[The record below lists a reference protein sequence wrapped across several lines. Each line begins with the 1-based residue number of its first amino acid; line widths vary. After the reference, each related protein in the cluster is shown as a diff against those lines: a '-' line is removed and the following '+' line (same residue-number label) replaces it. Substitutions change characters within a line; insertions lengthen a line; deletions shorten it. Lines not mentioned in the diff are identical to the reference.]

1 MRTPPRPG
9 ILAVATRELRW
20 MRHDRVA
27 LFLAIGLPL
36 LAFALLA
43 LTFSNAVIRDL
54 RVSVVDADRTPTSMI
69 YVQAVASAPAVTVAQ
84 RAGDLNSAM
93 HAIRSGDA
101 IAAVYIPPDFER
113 DLIAR
118 KRPQII
124 VFYNRQF
131 FTPGNNAASALS
143 SAITAATA
151 SLPPTS
157 PAGSAAFAP
166 GSLVVEQYVL
176 TNPALNYAQFLL
188 RAVLPAVLHVVV
200 AIAGGYAVGSE
211 FSRRSLSA
219 WLRAAGGS
227 ALAALV
233 GKLAP
238 LFAIFVLMMVFVAL
252 IIHWAFEIPF
262 RGDSVLMGAAACVL
276 VIAYL
281 SVGALFQLLV
291 RNLALGLSL
300 TAILCSPAFGF
311 AGVGFP
317 LFGMGGFAR
326 LWGSLLPL
334 RWYIQILF
342 DQAARGLPASASA
355 RPFAILGGLAV
366 LYFALA
372 WVRLRAIAKDARVHA
387 PEPQPAMI
395 VPSGPGV
402 GAAMFAEWRRILN
415 DRGALG
421 LMVLA
426 PILYG
431 FLYPQPYLGQV
442 LRGIP
447 IAVVDQD
454 GTELSRELVQTLN
467 ADEAVRV
474 AVRANT
480 LAEAQAALARRDV
493 FAILGIPKDTERYVL
508 KGETARLAAYVD
520 SAYFLLYNRTWQG
533 ITEAAGAVSGAVAAR
548 GARSDGSLAHAALIR
563 NSPVELVSEPLFN
576 PTGGYASYIVPAAFV
591 LILQQTLLM
600 GSATLGGVA
609 FEQGGREARRRRG
622 GARAILGQGLA
633 HLCLAMPGVALYLI
647 ILPRVYG
654 FSTLGSPLDLLLMA
668 IPFLLAVSFL
678 AQFVGEWFRRRE
690 SAVLVFLATS
700 LPLFLLV
707 GVSWPVEAIPDAL
720 RTVSRAF
727 PSTSAI
733 DGLVRINQMGAS
745 LHDVSRDWITLW
757 VLAGVYA
764 LLAVLATFFMR
775 DKGAADAA

>member
-1 MRTPPRPG
+1 
-9 ILAVATRELRW
+9 
-20 MRHDRVA
+20 
-27 LFLAIGLPL
+27 
-36 LAFALLA
+36 
-43 LTFSNAVIRDL
+43 
-54 RVSVVDADRTPTSMI
+54 
-69 YVQAVASAPAVTVAQ
+69 
-84 RAGDLNSAM
+84 
-93 HAIRSGDA
+93 
-101 IAAVYIPPDFER
+101 
-113 DLIAR
+113 
-118 KRPQII
+118 
-124 VFYNRQF
+124 
-131 FTPGNNAASALS
+131 
-143 SAITAATA
+143 
-151 SLPPTS
+151 
-157 PAGSAAFAP
+157 
-166 GSLVVEQYVL
+166 
-176 TNPALNYAQFLL
+176 
-188 RAVLPAVLHVVV
+188 
-200 AIAGGYAVGSE
+200 
-211 FSRRSLSA
+211 
-219 WLRAAGGS
+219 
-227 ALAALV
+227 
-233 GKLAP
+233 
-238 LFAIFVLMMVFVAL
+238 
-252 IIHWAFEIPF
+252 
-262 RGDSVLMGAAACVL
+262 
-276 VIAYL
+276 
-281 SVGALFQLLV
+281 
-291 RNLALGLSL
+291 
-300 TAILCSPAFGF
+300 
-311 AGVGFP
+311 
-317 LFGMGGFAR
+317 
-326 LWGSLLPL
+326 
-334 RWYIQILF
+334 
-342 DQAARGLPASASA
+342 
-355 RPFAILGGLAV
+355 

-402 GAAMFAEWRRILN
+402 GAAMFAEWRRILG
-415 DRGALG
+415 DSGALG

-474 AVRANT
+474 AMRADT

-493 FAILGIPKDTERYVL
+493 FAILGIPKDTEQYVL

-647 ILPRVYG
+647 ILPRAYG
-654 FSTLGSPLDLLLMA
+654 FSTLGRPLDLLLMA

-775 DKGAADAA
+775 DKGAGDAA

>member
-27 LFLAIGLPL
+27 LFLCLGLPL

-84 RAGDLNSAM
+84 RAGDLNGAM

-176 TNPALNYAQFLL
+176 TNPALNYAQFLM
-188 RAVLPAVLHVVV
+188 RAIMPTVLHVVV

-211 FSRRSLSA
+211 FSRRSRRA

-227 ALAALV
+227 PLAALV

-238 LFAIFVLMMVFVAL
+238 LFAIFVLMMVVVAL
-252 IIHWAFEIPF
+252 VIHVAFQIPF

-326 LWGSLLPL
+326 FWGSLLPL

-342 DQAARGLPASASA
+342 DQAARGLPASVSA
-355 RPFAILGGLAV
+355 RPFAILGCLAV

-372 WVRLRAIAKDARVHA
+372 WVRLRAIAKDARA
-387 PEPQPAMI
+387 SAAALEPAMI

-402 GAAMFAEWRRILN
+402 GAAMFAEWRRILG
-415 DRGALG
+415 DSGALG

-454 GTELSRELVQTLN
+454 GTELSRELVQALN

-474 AVRANT
+474 AMRADT

-493 FAILGIPKDTERYVL
+493 FAILGIPKDTEQYVL
-508 KGETARLAAYVD
+508 KGETARLVAYVD

-548 GARSDGSLAHAALIR
+548 GARSDGSLAHAALIL

-720 RTVSRAF
+720 RTASRAF

-757 VLAGVYA
+757 ALAGGYA
-764 LLAVLATFFMR
+764 VLAVLATFFMR